1 MGWRLVSGGLVDKT
15 PQKTTPKKKRGKVK
29 DLGFCWDCVEGFFF
43 FIGYGPWM
51 VFENCWLD
59 RFRKFLGLIILDY

>member
-29 DLGFCWDCVEGFFF
+29 DLGFCWDCVEGFFSLLDMDLGWF
-43 FIGYGPWM
+43 SKIVGWIG
-51 VFENCWLD
+51 FEN
-59 RFRKFLGLIILDY
+59 FLA